1 MNICVCGWY
10 FFDGFYSELW
20 KIKEKYQIFVVAH
33 KNDPMLK
40 IIDLPYVVIPNTGLE
55 FGAYN
60 HYLMNI
66 WEGGGTLF
74 IHDDIAVIPTVKDF
88 EIKENKEV
96 WDEIAD
102 LKTDQTYIFQDREDD
117 IYNAGMHGRMFFMS
131 ERLMKWFKDC
141 GGMWHDPLNMGY
153 VGEGERPAHVMGWNM
168 AINVFN
174 ERLAHSHMDVR
185 SKLYISS
192 LALGRRGKFKGGID
206 PNEQH
211 T

>member
-20 KIKEKYQIFVVAH
+20 KIKEKYPVFVVAH
-33 KNDPMLK
+33 KNDHFLK
-40 IIDLPYVVIPNTGLE
+40 ICELPYAVIPNTGLE

-66 WEGGGTLF
+66 WKGGDVLF
-74 IHDDIAVIPTVKDF
+74 THDDIAILPTIKDYEAKTDM
-88 EIKENKEV
+88 EIWN
-96 WDEIAD
+96 EIAD
-102 LKTDQTYIFQDREDD
+102 LKVDQAYIFQDREDD

-131 ERLMKWFKDC
+131 ERLLQWFKDC
-141 GGMWHDPLNMGY
+141 GGIWSDPLNTGY
-153 VGEGERPAHVMGWNM
+153 LTEDRPVHVMGWNM

-174 ERLAHSHMDVR
+174 ERLAHSHMNIR
-185 SKLYISS
+185 NKLFIPS
-192 LALGRRGKFKGGID
+192 LALARRGKFKGGID